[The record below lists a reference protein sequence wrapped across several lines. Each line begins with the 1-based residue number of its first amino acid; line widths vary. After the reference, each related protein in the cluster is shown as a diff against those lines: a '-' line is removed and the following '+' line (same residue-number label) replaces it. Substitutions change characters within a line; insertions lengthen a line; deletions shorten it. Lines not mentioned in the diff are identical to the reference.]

1 MARHAFEG
9 GGGNA
14 GRANVAEQRCGG
26 AMPLL
31 EKETTGAAN
40 KFPKKVAAMKIFSR
54 FF

>member
-1 MARHAFEG
+1 MLLSSAA
-9 GGGNA
+9 
-14 GRANVAEQRCGG
+14 GG

-40 KFPKKVAAMKIFSR
+40 KFPKKIAAMKNFLR